1 MRDADI
7 ALYRAK
13 EAGRSRAVIFRP
25 EMAEAM
31 ERRRDT
37 ELNLK
42 RAISGGQLKMV
53 YQPVLTID
61 GAPKFNSVEALL
73 RWEHPEH
80 GPISPEAFIPIAE
93 TSGQMTALGDWVIA
107 QVLQDIARSDERRV
121 GNERVSTC
129 RSRLAR

>member
-42 RAISGGQLKMV
+42 RAICGGQLKMV

-61 GAPKFNSVEALL
+61 GAPKLNTVEALL
-73 RWEHPEH
+73 PWADPEP
-80 GPISPEAFIPIAE
+80 GPISTEEFIPSAA
-93 TSGQMTALGDWVIA
+93 TSGQMPALGVRVIA
-107 QVLQDIARSDERRV
+107 QVMKNIRR
-121 GNERVSTC
+121 T
-129 RSRLAR
+129 AD

>member
-42 RAISGGQLKMV
+42 RAICGGQLKMV

-80 GPISPEAFIPIAE
+80 GPISPEEFIPIRSE
-93 TSGQMTALGDWVIA
+93 EHTSE
-107 QVLQDIARSDERRV
+107 LQSLM
-121 GNERVSTC
+121 
-129 RSRLAR
+129 RLSYAVFCLK